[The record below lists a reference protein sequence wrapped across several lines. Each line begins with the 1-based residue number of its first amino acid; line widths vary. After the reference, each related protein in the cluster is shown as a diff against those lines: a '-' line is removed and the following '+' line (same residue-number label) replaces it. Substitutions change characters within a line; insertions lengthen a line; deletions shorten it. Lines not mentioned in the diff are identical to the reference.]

1 MRSIWAGAIS
11 FGLVVI
17 PVKLYAATEQRD
29 ITFRQVHRKDGARIQ
44 FRRVCTLDGEE
55 VPYSDIAK
63 GYELPTGDMVVLT
76 DEDLADLPLVT
87 AHRIEVLHFAPA
99 AQVEAIYSN
108 KSYYT
113 EPEQAGVR
121 AYALFRDALEA
132 SGKVAVAK
140 VALRQREA
148 LAALRVREGVITLET
163 LLWPDEVRKPDFAFL
178 DEDIEVRS
186 QELKMAASLID
197 TMTEDFEPD
206 QYKDAYREA
215 LEAVVQAK
223 IEGNDI
229 VRPAGLD
236 LPEAKKQPADLTE
249 ILRAS
254 VAAAKGGGRG
264 KSDEDDRGHR
274 GHQVQRQAQEPPQGQ
289 RVTEPIPHWPGR
301 LVSVGDH
308 EVFVRS
314 APVPDT
320 DAEPALFVHGLE
332 GSSRNWTDL
341 MDLLRSRLA
350 CEAMDLPGFGDSPPR
365 PDGRYSIAA
374 LAQTVIALIQ
384 RQSKPVHL
392 IGNSL
397 GGAVCVKVAATRP
410 DLIKTLTLISP
421 ALPDL
426 RPRLDLV
433 RFPVVG
439 LPRLGPRLIRQ
450 YQAALPPERRVA
462 AVIATCYSNPGLY
475 PQARFA
481 AEVAELGRRDSL
493 EYAVAALMGSARAL
507 SAEFLRKGR
516 HSPWRDVARITA
528 PTPGHLRPARPAG
541 RPPGGGPGRACVHRR
556 QDRRAAAHRPRR
568 ADGASR
574 PGGGRDRHPAGNSGG
589 FRRLTQERA
598 GEGNT
603 QPVRY

>member
-99 AQVEAIYSN
+99 AQVEPIYSN
-108 KSYYT
+108 KSYFT
-113 EPEQAGVR
+113 EPEQAGAR
-121 AYALFRDALEA
+121 AYVLFRDALEA

-178 DEDIEVRS
+178 DEDIE
-186 QELKMAASLID
+186 
-197 TMTEDFEPD
+197 PD

-229 VRPAGLD
+229 VRPDGLD

-264 KSDEDDRGHR
+264 KSDD
-274 GHQVQRQAQEPPQGQ
+274 A
-289 RVTEPIPHWPGR
+289 
-301 LVSVGDH
+301 
-308 EVFVRS
+308 
-314 APVPDT
+314 T
-320 DAEPALFVHGLE
+320 DE
-332 GSSRNWTDL
+332 
-341 MDLLRSRLA
+341 
-350 CEAMDLPGFGDSPPR
+350 
-365 PDGRYSIAA
+365 
-374 LAQTVIALIQ
+374 
-384 RQSKPVHL
+384 
-392 IGNSL
+392 
-397 GGAVCVKVAATRP
+397 
-410 DLIKTLTLISP
+410 
-421 ALPDL
+421 
-426 RPRLDLV
+426 
-433 RFPVVG
+433 
-439 LPRLGPRLIRQ
+439 
-450 YQAALPPERRVA
+450 
-462 AVIATCYSNPGLY
+462 
-475 PQARFA
+475 
-481 AEVAELGRRDSL
+481 
-493 EYAVAALMGSARAL
+493 
-507 SAEFLRKGR
+507 
-516 HSPWRDVARITA
+516 
-528 PTPGHLRPARPAG
+528 
-541 RPPGGGPGRACVHRR
+541 
-556 QDRRAAAHRPRR
+556 
-568 ADGASR
+568 
-574 PGGGRDRHPAGNSGG
+574 
-589 FRRLTQERA
+589 
-598 GEGNT
+598 
-603 QPVRY
+603 